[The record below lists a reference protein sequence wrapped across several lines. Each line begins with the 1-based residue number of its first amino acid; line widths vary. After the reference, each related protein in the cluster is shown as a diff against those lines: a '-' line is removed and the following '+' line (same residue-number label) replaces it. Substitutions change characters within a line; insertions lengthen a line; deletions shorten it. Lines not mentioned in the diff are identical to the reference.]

1 MKNYSTYTII
11 SLGRNSIPVLNLLL
25 SILPG
30 IIAGDVIAGDGQS
43 DSHDQTVTQS
53 ISMLEGKAFEG
64 ELGLL
69 GEPARSTELV
79 IFKDGMFVSKKCQE
93 LCGYTSGE
101 YWLRKQG
108 DQIQVKAM
116 TPCLTSDATILWQGI
131 ISGDLIEG
139 TFIWTNRRWY
149 WTFEKE
155 FWFKGK
161 LVESDASA
169 NQQQ

>member
-30 IIAGDVIAGDGQS
+30 IIASDVIAGDGQS

-116 TPCLTSDATILWQGI
+116 TPCLTSDATILWQGV